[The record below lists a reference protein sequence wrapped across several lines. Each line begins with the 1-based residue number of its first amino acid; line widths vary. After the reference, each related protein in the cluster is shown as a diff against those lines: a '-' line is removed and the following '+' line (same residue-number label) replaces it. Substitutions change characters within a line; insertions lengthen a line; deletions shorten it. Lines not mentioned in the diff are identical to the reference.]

1 MKKFYIDDLISCIC
15 LSVTIVIV
23 IMNVIMRYFFNSP
36 IRSAEEI
43 ATICFIW
50 SVFVGGA
57 SCYRKKM
64 HMGIDILVQVLPNK
78 YKNYISF
85 FINFIVII
93 MTGVFFIL
101 SLKFAIISRL
111 KPTAVL
117 GISSIYVNFS
127 LVIGFGLMFIYAVI
141 AFIND
146 IKIILRIKGDKNV

>member
-1 MKKFYIDDLISCIC
+1 MKKFYVDDLISCTC
-15 LSVTIVIV
+15 LSVTIVVV
-23 IMNVIMRYFFNSP
+23 IANVLMRYFFNSP
-36 IRSAEEI
+36 IRSAEEV

-64 HMGIDILVQVLPNK
+64 HMGIDILVQVLPDK
-78 YKNYISF
+78 YKNYVSF
-85 FINFIVII
+85 LINIIVII
-93 MTGVFFIL
+93 MTGAFFAL

-141 AFIND
+141 AIIND
-146 IKIILRIKGDKNV
+146 IKTILKVKGDKNV